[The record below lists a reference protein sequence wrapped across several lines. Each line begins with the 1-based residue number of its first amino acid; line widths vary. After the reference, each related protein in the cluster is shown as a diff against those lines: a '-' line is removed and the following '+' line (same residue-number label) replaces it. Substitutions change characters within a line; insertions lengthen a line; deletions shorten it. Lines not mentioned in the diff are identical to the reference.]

1 MKFKDLRSP
10 FSELNT
16 IFIEVDSYAIVGTS
30 SLLTR
35 FAMAGDD
42 TQGLSMSTKTDAT
55 ALTTSFSNML
65 VWHQSRSQFV
75 TLCVTYT
82 SGRSITSTSH
92 DRAIVQPQWATSL
105 D

>member
-1 MKFKDLRSP
+1 MLAKLATNPTTTLVGMKFKDLRSP

-16 IFIEVDSYAIVGTS
+16 IFIEVDSDAIVGTS

-42 TQGLSMSTKTDAT
+42 TQGLPMSTKTDAT

-65 VWHQSRSQFV
+65 VQYQSRSECV
-75 TLCVTYT
+75 TL
-82 SGRSITSTSH
+82 
-92 DRAIVQPQWATSL
+92 
-105 D
+105 